1 MKKIIKLSV
10 LLIIRQVWGWCCNLY
25 LLSYQ
30 PFLTLRTIK
39 AKRDKS
45 QFLLI
50 SATAL
55 FPVLMYISARV
66 VTDYWF
72 YGQILSSVGM
82 IFGLTMVIEVLI
94 FAYLL
99 FWTVK
104 VLGGNQIDLFVDG
117 V

>member
-1 MKKIIKLSV
+1 MKKIIKLSI
-10 LLIIRQVWGWCCNLY
+10 LLTIRQIWSWCCNLY

-39 AKRDKS
+39 AKKDKS

-50 SATAL
+50 SATTL
-55 FPVLMYISARV
+55 FPVLMYISVRV
-66 VTDYWF
+66 ITDCWF
-72 YGQILSSVGM
+72 YGQILSSIGI
-82 IFGLTMVIEVLI
+82 IFVLTIMVEVAV

-99 FWTVK
+99 FWTIK
-104 VLGGNQIDLFVDG
+104 VLQKNQIDLFVDG